1 MCILGSALKKLFE
14 VTVFLAILS
23 QAGPAVATSQSDKS
37 ITILAT
43 DYPPFEMAEP
53 VEGLSGF
60 DYEVVIEA
68 FARTGWKVRISF
80 VPWKRAVAE
89 VRAGNAAG
97 VLSCAYRA
105 QREEFAYYS
114 DQLSN
119 TIDGVYF
126 RSGFASDPV
135 SSHTDLIGTKVGAV
149 TGYSTHAKLTDF
161 GIDPIDIPDDEAGIK
176 MLELGRLDYFLNGRQ
191 ATDFLI
197 KRLGLTGQFGFW
209 TIADKPLYLC
219 LSKAYP
225 ASKLLLEN
233 FNKGLA
239 EVKAD
244 GTYAFI
250 HAKYQ

>member
-1 MCILGSALKKLFE
+1 MLGTVFRKLFE
-14 VTVFLAILS
+14 VTAILALFS
-23 QAGPAVATSQSDKS
+23 QAVPAFAASQSDKS

-53 VEGLSGF
+53 VEGLRGF

-68 FARTGWKVRISF
+68 FARTGWKVGITF

-114 DQLSN
+114 DQLSR
-119 TIDGVYF
+119 TTDGVYF
-126 RSGFASDPV
+126 RTGFAVEPI
-135 SSHTDLIGTKVGAV
+135 SSHADLIGKKVGAV

-197 KRLGLTGQFGFW
+197 KRLGLSGQFGFS

-219 LSKAYP
+219 LSKAFP
-225 ASKLLLEN
+225 ASNLLLED